1 MKLQFRFHTSSLTAT
16 LQVFLTSLTRSN
28 INKKEELTYA
38 TASAFCTGF
47 QDRVTVLLYDGGLWK
62 RSCNGETKKKEENK
76 PNQLEDRTQQS
87 ANYILFIWFINWPQ
101 NISNLVWFIKLD
113 RLTPYLDEDV
123 DVVCDLEGHHFDLV
137 LIT

>member
-62 RSCNGETKKKEENK
+62 RSCNGETKKKKKKENK

-87 ANYILFIWFINWPQ
+87 ANYILFIWFIN
-101 NISNLVWFIKLD
+101 
-113 RLTPYLDEDV
+113 
-123 DVVCDLEGHHFDLV
+123 
-137 LIT
+137 

>member
-62 RSCNGETKKKEENK
+62 RSCNGEKKRK
-76 PNQLEDRTQQS
+76 QTQPIRRQNTAIS
-87 ANYILFIWFINWPQ
+87 KLHFIH
-101 NISNLVWFIKLD
+101 LV
-113 RLTPYLDEDV
+113 Y
-123 DVVCDLEGHHFDLV
+123 
-137 LIT
+137 

>member
-1 MKLQFRFHTSSLTAT
+1 MKLQFRFHTSSLTGT

-62 RSCNGETKKKEENK
+62 RSCNGETKKKEERK
-76 PNQLEDRTQQS
+76 QTQPIRRQNTAIS
-87 ANYILFIWFINWPQ
+87 KLHFIH
-101 NISNLVWFIKLD
+101 LV
-113 RLTPYLDEDV
+113 Y
-123 DVVCDLEGHHFDLV
+123 
-137 LIT
+137 